1 MASFPPEALRANT
14 RVLQVLNEFGKTRGM
29 TSAQIALAWMM
40 SKHSFVVPLFSTTK
54 LSHLEE
60 DLRAADFTLT
70 ADEISA
76 LEGRVSAFP
85 IVGARYDAEQQARVE
100 Y

>member
-1 MASFPPEALRANT
+1 ML
-14 RVLQVLNEFGKTRGM
+14 
-29 TSAQIALAWMM
+29 
-40 SKHSFVVPLFSTTK
+40 SKYPFIVPLPGTTK

-70 ADEISA
+70 AAEIKE
-76 LEGRVSAFP
+76 LESKIDSIGV
-85 IVGARYDAEQQARVE
+85 VGDRYDALQQSRVE

>member
-1 MASFPPEALRANT
+1 
-14 RVLQVLNEFGKTRGM
+14 

-40 SKHSFVVPLFSTTK
+40 AKYPFIVPLFGTTK

-60 DLRAADFTLT
+60 DIRTVEFPFTPADV
-70 ADEISA
+70 AE
-76 LEGRVSAFP
+76 LEEKLAP
-85 IVGARYDAEQQARVE
+85 YPPVGTRYDAFQQARVE